1 MKNKGITLIAL
12 VITIIILLILAG
24 VSIAMLTG
32 ENGILSQAKKAK
44 EETEEARKNEE
55 NIIENYEGYLN
66 SYSGENTEFIDSL
79 GNKVKVPEGFRVI
92 NPEDNVED
100 GIVIEDVVHEKTK
113 GSQFVWIP
121 VGKDIK
127 KSDGT
132 TFDIVLKR
140 YVFNGDG
147 TINEELSKEGVS
159 DQLRKYSEN
168 DENYYTEGLKNSKTD
183 NVHAKDIEDFKEKVE
198 KAGGYYIGRYEA
210 RIENERK
217 SKDEELGQLTVKADD
232 YIYNYVTQAQ
242 AAKASQN
249 MYTVNS
255 NFTSD
260 LVNGFAWDTAV
271 VFLQE
276 CDDREN
282 KSILY
287 SKQNSINTT
296 ISIKGTNNLTVMD
309 KICNIF
315 DMASNCY
322 EWTTET
328 YSKDGYSTVDRGGGC
343 NSASNFTTGRGQ
355 DRTLNTYHYMISFRP
370 IIYL

>member
-1 MKNKGITLIAL
+1 M
-12 VITIIILLILAG
+12 G

-32 ENGILSQAKKAK
+32 ENGILTQAQKAK
-44 EETEEARKNEE
+44 EETGEAKEKEE
-55 NIIENYEGYLN
+55 NIITNYEEYLN
-66 SYSGENTEFIDSL
+66 IYSGKNTEFIDSL

-92 NPEDNVED
+92 NPEDNVEN
-100 GIVIEDVVHEKTK
+100 GIVIEDMVHEETK

-121 VGKDIK
+121 VGNNIK

-132 TFDIVLKR
+132 TFNIALKR
-140 YVFNGDG
+140 YVFNEDG
-147 TINEELSKEGVS
+147 TVNEQLSKEGVS
-159 DQLRKYSEN
+159 EQLRKYTES
-168 DENYYTEGLKNSKTD
+168 DKDYYIEGLKDSKTD
-183 NVHAKDIEDFKEKVE
+183 NIHAKNIEDFKKKTE
-198 KAGGYYIGRYEA
+198 ASGGYYIGRYEA
-210 RIENERK
+210 RTENERK
-217 SKDEELGQLTVKADD
+217 NQDEILTHVTVKAND

-242 AAKASQN
+242 AANASQN
-249 MYTVNS
+249 MYSSS

-260 LVNGFAWDTAV
+260 LVNAFAWDTAV

-282 KSILY
+282 RSILY
-287 SKQNSINTT
+287 SKQNSLNTT

-328 YSKDGYSTVDRGGGC
+328 YSKSGFPTVDRGGGC
-343 NSASNFTTGRGQ
+343 NSSKNFTTGRG
-355 DRTLNTYHYMISFRP
+355 DTRTLNVYDYMISFRP